1 MSADIGGSIVMS
13 AGVGGTLDSGKIKLF
28 EIGVGESISQGTS
41 VCVGVDVEINRDAV
55 F

>member
-28 EIGVGESISQGTS
+28 EIGVGGIDIPGYVR
-41 VCVGVDVEINRDAV
+41 VCVCGRGD
-55 F
+55 